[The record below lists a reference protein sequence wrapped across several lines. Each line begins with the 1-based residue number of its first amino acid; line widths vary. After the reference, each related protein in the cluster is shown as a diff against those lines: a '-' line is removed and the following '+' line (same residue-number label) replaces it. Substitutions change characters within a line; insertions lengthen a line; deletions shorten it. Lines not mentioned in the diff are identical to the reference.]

1 MGGVRFGRAAMTVA
15 ALSCLMA
22 ATPARAQ
29 HETALDVED
38 GSRAFRTSCQ
48 SCHGPD
54 GDLIPGVDLGRG
66 QFKRAVTD
74 EDLVRV
80 IRGGVPGTAMP
91 PVSMSVEQATRIVA
105 YLRSAA
111 ASRRSASAAGD
122 PVRGRA
128 LFDGKG
134 RCGTCHRVDGRGGGL
149 GPDLTRIGQLRR
161 SSELEQSLVD
171 PDAEVLPNNRSVRVV
186 TREGTALTGLLLN
199 HDTFTVQ
206 LLDSTGTLRSFTKAE
221 LKSQS
226 FVPSPMPPATGTLSP
241 AEVTDVV
248 SYLVSLK
255 GRSAP

>member
-1 MGGVRFGRAAMTVA
+1 MKCARLW
-15 ALSCLMA
+15 ALGSGLWA
-22 ATPARAQ
+22 VLLAPAWAQ
-29 HETALDVED
+29 HETALDIED

-54 GDLIPGVDLGRG
+54 GDVVAGVDLGRG

-91 PVSMSVEQATRIVA
+91 PVSMSVEQATRIVS

-111 ASRRSASAAGD
+111 ASKRSTSAAGD
-122 PVRGRA
+122 VVRGRA
-128 LFDGKG
+128 LFEGKG
-134 RCGTCHRVDGRGGGL
+134 QCGTCHRVNGAGGGL
-149 GPDLTRIGQLRR
+149 GPDLTRIGELRR

-171 PDAEVLPNNRSVRVV
+171 PDAEVLPGNRSVRVV
-186 TREGTALTGLLLN
+186 TSDGTPVTGLLLN

-206 LLDSTGTLRSFTKAE
+206 LLDSTGVLRSFTKAE
-221 LKSQS
+221 LKSQA
-226 FVPSPMPPATGTLSP
+226 FVASPMPSARGTFS
-241 AEVTDVV
+241 AQEVTDVV

-255 GRSAP
+255 GRATP

>member
-1 MGGVRFGRAAMTVA
+1 MRFVRGFVPAVVG
-15 ALSCLMA
+15 LSCALA
-22 ATPARAQ
+22 SAPSAAQ

-74 EDLVRV
+74 DDLVRV

-91 PVSMSVEQATRIVA
+91 PVSMSVEQASRIVA
-105 YLRSAA
+105 YLRSTA

-128 LFDGKG
+128 LFEGKG
-134 RCGTCHRVDGRGGGL
+134 RCGICHRVDGVGGGP

-186 TREGTALTGLLLN
+186 TREGAAITGLLLN
-199 HDTFTVQ
+199 HDTFTLQ
-206 LLDSTGTLRSFTKAE
+206 MLDSTGTLRAFAKAE

-226 FVPSPMPPATGTLSP
+226 FVPSPMPSAAGTLSP

-255 GRSAP
+255 GRPAP